1 MRQSSENA
9 RAAFRQTVQA
19 AREKLIHDITNEATL
34 RYTLQAR
41 DRSKI
46 RLRHSEAADWA
57 VFEPHAAD
65 LARLAREKA
74 YTTANRLAFL
84 FMMEARGVRNVP
96 LVSRGTTLSPLRD
109 NAEFFSGITGTA
121 DQGWTYLLDEV
132 WDSLA
137 SDLPAL
143 FARSALMDALPVPGP
158 TLVWLI
164 NEFAKSELAEVWL
177 DDTTPG
183 WLYQYWNDPDRKA
196 VDEKLKNTTGK
207 VEAGELAHKTQLFTE
222 RYMVEWLVQNSLGSQ
237 WLALCNKN
245 GYTFTVDPTNEFWKF
260 YIDAD
265 VSADSIAHVP
275 STLSQFKVL
284 DPAMGSGHF
293 LVYVF
298 DFLFELYRAESAFRN
313 MEFNPSEAVD
323 SILCNNLHG
332 IDIDNRAVQIAA
344 ASLLVKARE
353 KAPGYTI
360 RKLNLVATDLGLAS
374 LAADDPALA
383 EFTETLSKRTGLPK
397 AEGLRLVEMLKS
409 ADYMGSLLQVNEE
422 IKKLATFFDSDEVL
436 EEKIH
441 GVLAKFIKNKDSG
454 NDLGVHTLAEQ
465 LEKGLR
471 LITLLGQ
478 QYDVIVANPPYLGLG
493 KVAEKIAENYEAI
506 SAMAK
511 GDLYTLFMITAER
524 LTKPHG
530 NWCMVA
536 QHNWMF
542 LGSFQDF
549 RVHTLKE
556 NHITALAQ
564 LGSGAFEA
572 ISGEVVGAAM
582 FVASRCKSTIPGAYQ
597 RVVHPVTP
605 KDKTAMLISR
615 ERTYR
620 FPQERFADIPGS
632 PMIYWWPEE
641 FRQAYLKAK
650 KLGEVGEV
658 KQGLATANNDRYV
671 RNAWEV
677 LRNSISTDGYS
688 QGNDWYPYVKGAAG
702 KRWFEPI
709 NEVVNWNNDGI
720 EIKNYLPEGAKKIAS
735 RPQATQYYFRQGL
748 AFSYIGT
755 NGFLCRLRKY
765 KSIFDVSGSSI
776 FCDNPEKMQVLLSSN
791 LSGYVSQSINPTI
804 NNQVGDIE
812 NLPVFDYLSDWKQY
826 LDRARALY
834 DELFASTETNI
845 EYRYRTMDSEFF
857 EVEEARIRDEI
868 DKEILARFSA
878 DTQRAIYEE
887 IGESP
892 FDYPATETIPAD
904 FNDAY
909 LASDSVIDLAHKLRM
924 HPDRILAIKNERGL
938 VHPAQREARAFQHLS
953 WAVGVLLGRFDQTTG
968 GLLGTEGADGPGIEA
983 ERPEGR
989 VRDSELGTR
998 TWSGKPDD
1006 EKSANADFSAGPQG
1020 LIYLSALDDIDGLP
1034 RTHKETAA
1042 GEVEKSV
1049 RRILREKHGAGAEGI
1064 LAEID
1069 EALVRTGKRQTLGEW
1084 IRLDAFARHKELYE
1098 NRPIYFPLASEKKN
1112 FFVWVNI
1119 HRWNEG
1125 TLNAILAN
1133 YLYPDRDM
1141 LDARV
1146 RRLRED
1152 IVHASGDKRIKNELE
1167 DTVYDLDR
1175 LKDELASFVALVQ
1188 KLATVGPAPDL
1199 QEAQAPFTM
1208 DLDDGVM
1215 VNSAALWE
1223 LVLPLWKDPKKWW
1236 EILSKPAGKKDY
1248 DWSHLAMRYWPTRVF
1263 EKVKKDPSLAVAH
1276 SDYGVYA
1283 GRDLFRELHPEAAK
1297 KWDEQQGKKDGGRV
1311 GADGGTGGGTFVRRD
1326 DGELEF

>member
-1 MRQSSENA
+1 MRTASESA
-9 RAAFRQTVQA
+9 RGAFRQSVQSI
-19 AREKLIHDITNEATL
+19 RERLLNDIRTEADM
-34 RYTLQAR
+34 RYSLQAK
-41 DRSKI
+41 DRTKI
-46 RLRHSEAADWA
+46 RLRTGEAADFITLESHLGKLDEL
-57 VFEPHAAD
+57 V
-65 LARLAREKA
+65 REKA

-84 FMMEARGVRNVP
+84 FMMEARGLRP
-96 LVSRGTTLSPLRD
+96 LTLVLKGTARSSLRD
-109 NAEFFSGITGTA
+109 NAEFFTALMTGA
-121 DQGWTYLLDEV
+121 DQGWAYVLEQV

-137 SDLPAL
+137 LDLPSL
-143 FARSALMDALPVPGP
+143 FARSAVMDALPLPGT

-164 NEFAKSELAEVWL
+164 NEFARPELSEVWL

-207 VEAGELAHKTQLFTE
+207 VEASELAHKTQLFTE

-237 WLALCNKN
+237 WLALCQKN
-245 GYTFTVDPTNEFWKF
+245 GWKYEADAERDFWKF
-260 YIDAD
+260 YVPQELSDAA
-265 VSADSIAHVP
+265 VKAVPDS
-275 STLSQFKVL
+275 LSQFKIL

-298 DFLFELYRAESAFRN
+298 DFLFELYRTEAAFRN
-313 MEFNPSEAVD
+313 TEFNPAEAVD

-332 IDIDNRAVQIAA
+332 LDIDNRAVQIAA
-344 ASLLVKARE
+344 ASLFVKAKE

-360 RKLNLVATDLGLAS
+360 RKLNLVATDLGLS
-374 LAADDPALA
+374 KLSDDDPALKN
-383 EFTETLSKRTGLPK
+383 FTETLSKRTGLPQ
-397 AEGLRLVEMLKS
+397 AEGRRLVEMLKS

-422 IKKLATFFDSDEVL
+422 IKRLATFFESDEKL
-436 EEKIH
+436 ESTIH
-441 GVLAKFIKNKDSG
+441 GVLAKFIKSQDNG
-454 NDLGVHTLAEQ
+454 NDLGLHDLAEQ

-471 LITLLGQ
+471 LISLLGQ

-506 SAMAK
+506 SSMAK

-524 LTKPHG
+524 LTKPYG

-556 NHITALAQ
+556 NHISALAQ

-582 FVASRCKSTIPGAYQ
+582 FVAARCKSTIPGAYQ

-605 KDKTAMLISR
+605 KEKTAMLISR

-620 FPQERFADIPGS
+620 FPQERFSDIPGS

-650 KLGEVGEV
+650 KLKDIGEIKMGANT
-658 KQGLATANNDRYV
+658 GNNDRFTK
-671 RNAWEV
+671 
-677 LRNSISTDGYS
+677 S
-688 QGNDWYPYVKGAAG
+688 WYEPSFQSLTLENFTVPEQQKNKWIPYVKGAAG
-702 KRWFEPI
+702 KSWFEPV
-709 NEVVNWNNDGI
+709 NNVLNYSQNGFEVKTAQEFKFGGWGW
-720 EIKNYLPEGAKKIAS
+720 KICNS
-735 RPQATQYYFRQGL
+735 DYYFRQGL

-776 FCDNPEKMQVLLSSN
+776 FCDKPEKMQVLLSSN

-812 NLPVFDYLSDWKQY
+812 NLPVFDYLSDWKKY
-826 LDRARALY
+826 LDRARSLY

-845 EYRYRTMDSEFF
+845 EYRYRFMDPEYF

-878 DTQRAIYEE
+878 DTRRAIYEE

-892 FDYPATETIPAD
+892 FDYPATDTVPED
-904 FNDAY
+904 FTEAY
-909 LASDSVIDLAHKLRM
+909 LASDSVLELAHRWRL
-924 HPDRILAIKNERGL
+924 HPDRILQIKNERAL

-953 WAVGVLLGRFDQTTG
+953 WAVGVMMGRFDFESG
-968 GLLGTEGADGPGIEA
+968 GLCEII
-983 ERPEGR
+983 
-989 VRDSELGTR
+989 
-998 TWSGKPDD
+998 KN
-1006 EKSANADFSAGPQG
+1006 KSREDANNTKEDKAPSLG

-1034 RTHKETAA
+1034 RKLGANA
-1042 GEVEKSV
+1042 GLDVEVQIRDVLS
-1049 RRILREKHGAGAEGI
+1049 RKHGEAAQDI
-1064 LAEID
+1064 LNEID
-1069 EALVRTGKRQTLGEW
+1069 TALVAGGKRERLGEW
-1084 IRLDAFARHKELYE
+1084 IRLDAFARHKEMYE
-1098 NRPIYFPLASEKKN
+1098 NRPIYFPLVSAKKN

-1119 HRWNEG
+1119 HRWNDG

-1133 YLYPDRDM
+1133 YLYPDRNM
-1141 LDARV
+1141 MEARI

-1152 IVHASGDKRIKNELE
+1152 IVQSDGDKKTKNELE
-1167 DTVYDLDR
+1167 NTV
-1175 LKDELASFVALVQ
+1175 DELVKLQDELNAFIALVHR
-1188 KLATVGPAPDL
+1188 LATTGPESEL
-1199 QEAQAPFTM
+1199 QEATSPFSM

-1215 VNSAALWE
+1215 VNAAALWE
-1223 LVLPLWKDPKKWW
+1223 LVAPLWKEPKKWW

-1276 SDYGVYA
+1276 SNYGEYA
-1283 GRDLFRELHPEAAK
+1283 GRDLFRELHPEAAA
-1297 KWDEQQGKKDGGRV
+1297 KWDQSQGKKSE
-1311 GADGGTGGGTFVRRD
+1311 AKFVKRD